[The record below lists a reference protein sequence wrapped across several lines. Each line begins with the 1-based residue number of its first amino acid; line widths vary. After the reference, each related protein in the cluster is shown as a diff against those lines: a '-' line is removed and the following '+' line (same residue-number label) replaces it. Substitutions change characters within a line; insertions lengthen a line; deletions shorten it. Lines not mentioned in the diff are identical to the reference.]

1 MKLQGARV
9 AFSAGAATKRNLL
22 VRGGRISF
30 SAPSEGEPVIDLRG
44 FLLLPGLINAHDHLE
59 FSLFPKLG
67 NGPYPNAKVWAADI
81 YRPGDAPVREHLS
94 VPKSVRLM
102 WGGVKN
108 LLSGVT
114 TVAHHNPY
122 DAQFECGF
130 PVRVVRR
137 FGWAHS
143 LDFSPDLAKC
153 YRATPAHWPFILHAG
168 EGTDARARS
177 EVRRLDGLGVL
188 RRRTVLVHAIAVGR
202 SDVDLLRARRSSII
216 WCPSSNLSTYGATL
230 KREIFSAGLPLALG
244 TDSALTAQGDLVDE
258 VNAAQ
263 QNGSAAAEDV
273 YQMVTAQ
280 AARVLRLTE
289 GQGCIKDGGVA
300 DLVAVADTGQTP
312 AEALRSL
319 RPELVMVGGAVKL
332 ASKRLLDRVKS
343 PAVGPLHRVRLE
355 GRGAWFTDVDIPSL
369 HRATIGALGPE
380 YRLAGRRVWQ

>member
-9 AFSAGAATKRNLL
+9 AFSAGAAAKRNLL
-22 VRGGRISF
+22 VRSGRISF
-30 SAPSEGEPVIDLRG
+30 SGASAGEPAIDLRG

-94 VPKSVRLM
+94 VPKSTRLM

-130 PVRVVRR
+130 PVRVVKR

-143 LDFSPDLAKC
+143 LDFSPNLADC
-153 YRATPAHWPFILHAG
+153 YRATPAQWPFILHAG
-168 EGTDARARS
+168 EGTDSHARS
-177 EVRRLDGLGVL
+177 EIRRLEILGVL
-188 RRRTVLVHAIAVGR
+188 CRRTVLVHAIAVGR
-202 SDVDLLRARRSSII
+202 SDIDLLRARRSSII
-216 WCPSSNLSTYGATL
+216 WCPRSNLSTYGATL
-230 KREIFSAGLPLALG
+230 KREIFSAGLPIALG
-244 TDSALTAQGDLVDE
+244 TDSALTAQGDLAGEFD
-258 VNAAQ
+258 AAQ
-263 QNGSAAAEDV
+263 RTGRVRAEDV
-273 YQMVTAQ
+273 YQMATTQ
-280 AARVLRLTE
+280 AARVLRLRG
-289 GQGCIKDGGVA
+289 GQGRIRDGGVA

-312 AEALRSL
+312 AEALGSFE
-319 RPELVMVGGAVKL
+319 PELVMVGGAIKL
-332 ASKRLLDRVKS
+332 ASERLLDRVKS
-343 PAVGPLHRVRLE
+343 PAVGPLHRIRLE